1 MAITKIS
8 PDVVDFDAGI
18 TISTADNLDTLTLT
32 STDADANSGPNLRLY
47 RNSSSPADNDALGF
61 VEWEGRND
69 NSQDVI
75 YGQIGYYATD
85 VSDGT
90 EDSNLYI
97 NTIVG
102 GTVRNRINAYNNEVV
117 INEESIDSDF
127 RVESDGNANMLFV
140 DGGNNRVGIGEGSPD
155 TLLMITGDAAALT
168 IEDNGSYSAD
178 SVSSFIAFNGQD
190 AAGSNRDLAYINV
203 GQHAGGNGT
212 GSIDFQTR
220 IAGTVA
226 SRLKIDSA
234 GRVGIGATPK
244 SWVSTWEVL
253 QVGSRA
259 AVTSQNGDVLQLSEN
274 TYNDGSSWKAVVNAA
289 SSLVYLDNGSTQFYH
304 APSVS
309 ADANQ
314 SFSEKMRVTA
324 DGLTFNGDTAAAN
337 ALDDYEEATWSPAIT
352 TGSATF
358 SNARV
363 TKVGRLVHFSFQMQ
377 ALNDITTNA
386 SIIVTGLPFAVAVS
400 QAAGSALGTYTDNG
414 TANVVYATDS
424 EAVYFYKFSSGSWDT
439 MTHANL
445 NSTSNY
451 FYVSGSYHST
461 T

>member
-127 RVESDGNANMLFV
+127 RVESDGNAKALVILGDKYGLGVGRDPESAYNGYSSIEFGQQGSIFGNDAGDDIEITINTYLDSSGNWKRKETGV
-140 DGGNNRVGIGEGSPD
+140 SANLNLDGDQIKFFTAGS
-155 TLLMITGDAAALT
+155 A
-168 IEDNGSYSAD
+168 SAD
-178 SVSSFIAFNGQD
+178 STITFAQTLRIDTDGIKF
-190 AAGSNRDLAYINV
+190 GS
-203 GQHAGGNGT
+203 
-212 GSIDFQTR
+212 
-220 IAGTVA
+220 
-226 SRLKIDSA
+226 
-234 GRVGIGATPK
+234 
-244 SWVSTWEVL
+244 
-253 QVGSRA
+253 
-259 AVTSQNGDVLQLSEN
+259 
-274 TYNDGSSWKAVVNAA
+274 
-289 SSLVYLDNGSTQFYH
+289 
-304 APSVS
+304 
-309 ADANQ
+309 
-314 SFSEKMRVTA
+314 
-324 DGLTFNGDTAAAN
+324 DTAAAN
-337 ALDDYEEATWSPAIT
+337 ALDDYEEGTWNPTSL
-352 TGSATF
+352 TGTIGTISHA
-358 SNARV
+358 NY
-363 TKVGRLVHFSFQMQ
+363 TKIGRLVHVSCVLEAFS
-377 ALNDITTNA
+377 DTSTNA
-386 SIIVTGLPFAVAVS
+386 SITVGGLPFPVYRD
-400 QAAGSALGTYTDNG
+400 QAAGSLMGINTSNTDATTTYINTN
-414 TANVVYATDS
+414 
-424 EAVYFYKFSSGSWDT
+424 ERMFFYQVSTGSWTT

-445 NSTSNY
+445 SSSHG
-451 FYVSGSYHST
+451 FYVQGTYQAE
-461 T
+461 